1 MTATGLPWV
10 RTVPGVPAF
19 ETEDGAPFV
28 PIGHNDALSWV
39 DLSGLYR
46 RRDVEGV
53 AAHLRFLRDNG
64 VTVIRMMLECAHARH
79 RLLEAPVGRFTPNVV
94 RFWDDLV
101 DLAERT
107 GLRLL
112 LTPFDTFW
120 TWMRWRHHAYNVANG
135 GPLQSPH
142 RILLDLDARA
152 AIKNRLTFAVRR
164 WGGSGAVFG
173 WDLWNEIH
181 PAMAEESADVFPEF
195 IADLSAHVR
204 QLEQSLY
211 GRSHPQ
217 TVSLFGPELW
227 WRPHLPLEDPI
238 FRHPDLDFATIH
250 IYREGTIDDP
260 RDTVAPALDMGS
272 ITADCVAKVPPD
284 RPFLDTEHGPIH
296 RFKDKKKA
304 LPVPFDD
311 EYFRHM
317 QWAHLAAG
325 GAGGGMRWPNR
336 HPHRL
341 TDGMRVAQKGLSA
354 FCDLVDWRSF
364 RRQVVQRPGAGADTD
379 AVAAFATADA
389 RQAVVWAIRRDS
401 IGPDG
406 RLDPRAAPIEAR
418 VPVPTLE
425 PGDYKVRLFDTRA
438 GAVLSETVAT
448 AGADGLTVVLPALRT
463 DMAAAVSRLP

>member
-1 MTATGLPWV
+1 MTSTGLPWV
-10 RTVPGVPAF
+10 RVVPGVPAF

-46 RRDVEGV
+46 RRDVES
-53 AAHLRFLRDNG
+53 AAANLCALRHHG
-64 VTVIRMMLECAHARH
+64 VTVVRMMLECAHARH
-79 RLLEAPVGRFTPNVV
+79 RLLESPVGRFNPHVV

-101 DLAERT
+101 GLAEST

-120 TWMRWRHHAYNVANG
+120 TWIRWRHHAYNVENG
-135 GPLQSPH
+135 GPLRSPH
-142 RILLDLDARA
+142 RLLVDPGARA
-152 AIKNRLTFAVRR
+152 AIKNRLSFAVRR
-164 WGGSGAVFG
+164 WGGSGAIFG

-181 PAMAEESADVFPEF
+181 PAMAEESADVFPAF
-195 IADLSAHVR
+195 IADLSGHVR
-204 QLEQSLY
+204 RLELDLY

-227 WRPHLPLEDPI
+227 WRPHMPLEDPI
-238 FRHPDLDFATIH
+238 FRHPDLDFSTIH

-272 ITADCVAKVPPD
+272 ITADCVGKVPPD

-304 LPVPFDD
+304 LPEPFDD

-341 TDGMRVAQKGLSA
+341 TDGMRQAQAVLSA
-354 FCDLVDWRSF
+354 FCALVDWQQF
-364 RRQVVQRPGAGADTD
+364 RRVVVHRPEPDTG
-379 AVAAFATADA
+379 AVAAFATGD
-389 RQAVVWAIRRDS
+389 RHQAVVWAIRRDT

-406 RLDPRAAPIEAR
+406 RLDAAAPPIEAQ
-418 VPVPTLE
+418 VLVPTLE
-425 PGDYKVRLFDTRA
+425 PGRYRVRLFDTRA
-438 GAVLSETVAT
+438 GVVVSSTDVT
-448 AGADGLTVVLPALRT
+448 AGPDGLTVVLAGLRT
-463 DMAAAVSRLP
+463 DLAAAVARLP